1 VIRVVLADDHKMVR
15 AGLRRLLSDFPDLA
29 VVDEVTTGDQ
39 LLERV
44 GRQDVDVAVADVS
57 MPGPGIIELIR
68 GMRAA
73 APRVRVIVLSM
84 HPEEQYAVR
93 VLRAGASGYLNKEEP
108 GEQLAEAIRNAH
120 AGRRYVS
127 AALAQTLAA
136 SLDRERTASV
146 EDLSD
151 RELEVL
157 RLMGA
162 GKSGKQIAALLRVS
176 PKTVSTY
183 RARLLEKL
191 NLHTTADLIRFA
203 LERGLSG

>member
-1 VIRVVLADDHKMVR
+1 MVR
-15 AGLRRLLSDFPDLA
+15 AGLRRLLADFPDIA
-29 VVDEVTTGDQ
+29 VVDEVATGDQ
-39 LLERV
+39 LLERAS
-44 GRQDVDVAVADVS
+44 RLDVDVAVADVS
-57 MPGPGIIELIR
+57 MPGPGIVELIR
-68 GMRAA
+68 SLRQA
-73 APRVRVIVLSM
+73 APRLRVLVLSM
-84 HPEEQYAVR
+84 HPDEQYAVR

-108 GEQLAEAIRNAH
+108 GEQLAEAIRSAS

-127 AALAQTLAA
+127 AALAQSLAA

-146 EDLSD
+146 DDLSD

-191 NLHTTADLIRFA
+191 GLHTTADLIRFA
-203 LERGLSG
+203 LERGLTS

>member
-1 VIRVVLADDHKMVR
+1 MIRVILADDHKMVR
-15 AGLRRLLSDFPDLA
+15 TGLRRLLSDFPEIS

-39 LLERV
+39 LLARAA
-44 GRQDVDVAVADVS
+44 RQDVDVAVADVS
-57 MPGPGIIELIR
+57 MPGPGIVDLIR
-68 GMRAA
+68 ALRTK
-73 APRVRVIVLSM
+73 APRLKVLVLSM

-93 VLRAGASGYLNKEEP
+93 VLRAGASGYLNKEQP
-108 GEQLAEAIRNAH
+108 GEELAEAIRTAN

-127 AALAQTLAA
+127 PALAQALAA
-136 SLDRERTASV
+136 SLDREGTASV

-157 RLMGA
+157 RLLGA
-162 GKSGKQIAALLRVS
+162 GKSGKQIAAQLQVS

-191 NLHTTADLIRFA
+191 NLRTTADLIRFA